1 MITPWKSWRSFTN
14 KLKPDMP
21 KVFLSAIFCMAITA
35 AVLGQAP
42 KQMAITID
50 DLPYIT
56 DREDTL
62 QHIYINENIVR
73 QLVDYKV
80 PAIGFVNEYK
90 LFINGRLSDPEVKN
104 LDLWASNGLELGN
117 HTFSHLDY
125 NRLTAR
131 EFFNEVKK
139 GERITKSILTNYGQR
154 MQYFRHPFLHRGDTP
169 EKVDSLA
176 NYLKSNGYIEA
187 PVTIDNSEYIF
198 ASAYR
203 KAVKGGDEA
212 MKVKVADSYL
222 SYMVEKTRYYES
234 VTDKMFD
241 RSIPQILLIHDN
253 LLNADYL
260 SKLLDLFKAE
270 GYEFVSLGEA
280 LKDEAYQ
287 SEDKYAGKGGIT
299 WLHRWAITQK
309 RPPEFYQG
317 EPECPKFVQEYA
329 GIGE

>member
-1 MITPWKSWRSFTN
+1 M
-14 KLKPDMP
+14 LKN
-21 KVFLSAIFCMAITA
+21 FLSVICCALVSASA
-35 AVLGQAP
+35 LGQGS
-42 KQMAITID
+42 KQMVITVD

-56 DREDTL
+56 NKEDTL

-80 PAIGFVNEYK
+80 PAIGFVNESK
-90 LFINGRLSDPEVKN
+90 LFVDGRLSDPEVKN
-104 LDLWASNGLELGN
+104 IDLWASKGLELGN
-117 HTFSHLDY
+117 HTYSHFDY

-131 EFFNEVKK
+131 EFFSEIKK

-176 NYLKSNGYIEA
+176 SYLQSNGYIEA

-203 KAVKGGDEA
+203 KAAAAGDET
-212 MKVKVADSYL
+212 MKKKVAESYL
-222 SYMVEKTRYYES
+222 SYMVEKTKYYELIS
-234 VTDKMFD
+234 DKMFE
-241 RSIPQILLIHDN
+241 RSIPQILIIHDN
-253 LLNADYL
+253 LLNADHL

-270 GYEFVSLGEA
+270 GYEFISLGQA

-287 SEDKYAGKGGIT
+287 SEDKYAGKGGIS

-309 RPPEFYQG
+309 RPPEFYQE
-317 EPECPKFVQEYA
+317 EPKCPEFVQEYV
-329 GIGE
+329 GISE

>member
-1 MITPWKSWRSFTN
+1 M
-14 KLKPDMP
+14 LKN
-21 KVFLSAIFCMAITA
+21 FLSVICCALVSASA
-35 AVLGQAP
+35 LGQGS
-42 KQMAITID
+42 KQMVITVD

-56 DREDTL
+56 NKEDTL

-80 PAIGFVNEYK
+80 PAIGFVNESK
-90 LFINGRLSDPEVKN
+90 LFVDGRLSDPEVKN
-104 LDLWASNGLELGN
+104 IDLWASKGLELGN
-117 HTFSHLDY
+117 HTYSHFDY

-131 EFFNEVKK
+131 EFFSEIKK

-176 NYLKSNGYIEA
+176 SYLQSNGYIEA

-203 KAVKGGDEA
+203 KAAAVGDET
-212 MKVKVADSYL
+212 MKKKVAESYL
-222 SYMVEKTRYYES
+222 SYMVEKTKYYELIS
-234 VTDKMFD
+234 DKMFE
-241 RSIPQILLIHDN
+241 RSIPQILIIHDN
-253 LLNADYL
+253 LLNADHL

-270 GYEFVSLGEA
+270 GYEFISLGQA

-287 SEDKYAGKGGIT
+287 SEDKYAGKGGIS

-309 RPPEFYQG
+309 RPPEFYQE
-317 EPECPKFVQEYA
+317 EPKCPEFVQEYV
-329 GIGE
+329 GISE

>member
-1 MITPWKSWRSFTN
+1 M
-14 KLKPDMP
+14 LKN
-21 KVFLSAIFCMAITA
+21 FLSVICCALVT
-35 AVLGQAP
+35 VSVWGQGS
-42 KQMAITID
+42 KQMVITVD

-56 DREDTL
+56 NKEDTL

-80 PAIGFVNEYK
+80 PAIGFVNESK
-90 LFINGRLSDPEVKN
+90 LFVDGRLSDPEVKN
-104 LDLWASNGLELGN
+104 IDLWASKGLELGN
-117 HTFSHLDY
+117 HTYSHFDY

-131 EFFNEVKK
+131 EFFSEIKK

-176 NYLKSNGYIEA
+176 SYLQSNGYIEA

-203 KAVKGGDEA
+203 KAAAAADEA
-212 MKVKVADSYL
+212 MKKKVAESYL
-222 SYMVEKTRYYES
+222 SYMVEKTKYYELIS
-234 VTDKMFD
+234 DKMFE
-241 RSIPQILLIHDN
+241 RNIPQILLIHDN

-270 GYEFVSLGEA
+270 GYEFISLGEA

-317 EPECPKFVQEYA
+317 EPKCPEFVQEYV
-329 GIGE
+329 GISE

>member
-1 MITPWKSWRSFTN
+1 M
-14 KLKPDMP
+14 LKN
-21 KVFLSAIFCMAITA
+21 FLSVICCALVT
-35 AVLGQAP
+35 VSVWGQGS
-42 KQMAITID
+42 KQMVITVD

-56 DREDTL
+56 NKEDTL

-80 PAIGFVNEYK
+80 PAIGFVNESK
-90 LFINGRLSDPEVKN
+90 LFVDGRLSDPEVKN
-104 LDLWASNGLELGN
+104 IDLWASKGLELGN
-117 HTFSHLDY
+117 HTYSHFDY

-131 EFFNEVKK
+131 EFFSEIKK

-176 NYLKSNGYIEA
+176 SYLQSNGYIEA

-203 KAVKGGDEA
+203 KAAAAGDEA
-212 MKVKVADSYL
+212 MKKKVAESYL
-222 SYMVEKTRYYES
+222 SYMVEKTKYYELIS
-234 VTDKMFD
+234 DKMFE
-241 RSIPQILLIHDN
+241 RNIPQILLIHDN

-270 GYEFVSLGEA
+270 GYEFISLGEA

-317 EPECPKFVQEYA
+317 EPKCPEFVQEYV
-329 GIGE
+329 GISE